1 MSGIIWPPPPPTR
14 EDCKPLCDW
23 KSDMLEQQVHSL
35 GTVSYELRI
44 EEQKMFTE
52 LLYSI
57 IGLAVGVV
65 CLGIVTLV
73 MLLYFIA
80 NQL

>member
-1 MSGIIWPPPPPTR
+1 MAGIIWPPPPPTR
-14 EDCKPLCDW
+14 EECKPLCEW
-23 KSDMLEQQVHSL
+23 KSDLLEKQVHSL
-35 GTVSYELRI
+35 GTVFYELRI